1 MGETIIFSVNRN
13 GSTYMLSDQVMK
25 LNKSY
30 VKSIDYDIVIKEINV
45 NELLMDS
52 VILTLSRGSS
62 SKELKEGVDFT
73 VQKNTGSEQWCEY
86 VYIIKKSCFTED
98 GLYSLSISSK
108 DISGN
113 ISVSD
118 LEAKASELSFVVD
131 KTSPICNVMNLKS
144 GTTYATNSKRVEF
157 TVSDNIMLSKVSVLL
172 NGTELLNLTEETLR
186 QIADNG
192 ENISFDIPNSDSVQT
207 VVIQYADKAGNE
219 GIMEIK
225 DFYVTTN
232 PWIRYTNN
240 TPLMVSTIAGA
251 VTVLRLAAFILMFRK
266 KAGRH

>member
-1 MGETIIFSVNRN
+1 MG
-13 GSTYMLSDQVMK
+13 
-25 LNKSY
+25 
-30 VKSIDYDIVIKEINV
+30 
-45 NELLMDS
+45 
-52 VILTLSRGSS
+52 
-62 SKELKEGVDFT
+62 
-73 VQKNTGSEQWCEY
+73 
-86 VYIIKKSCFTED
+86 D

-192 ENISFDIPNSDSVQT
+192 ENISFDIPNSDFVQT

-251 VTVLRLAAFILMFRK
+251 VTVLGLAAFILMFRK